1 MDIMKKWIRFEFT
14 FIFFAALMGTIG
26 SCKKNKIEDKKE
38 IALNEKIA
46 IEIPERPLSKEFKD
60 YWYAG
65 NAEITSYKLDQAR
78 YGEIR
83 EGSSVLIYVTEHFVS
98 DKQVKADKSNPS
110 NIPILKLNS
119 TKKYLTGIYP
129 YSIMSSSFYP
139 VYDNEHALK
148 LTFSAQEWCGQVFA
162 QLNNRE
168 KFELKSFSYFES
180 QGDKDVDLDKN
191 ILENEL
197 WNKIRINPD
206 DLPIGELKIIPSLEY
221 VRLSHKPLKAYA
233 AIVSLDTSEG
243 MSSYTISYPELERT
257 LEINFKAT
265 FPYTIEG
272 WSETFKSGFGD
283 KARTMTSKATKI
295 RTLKTPYW
303 RQNGNSSLA
312 LRDTL
317 GL

>member
-1 MDIMKKWIRFEFT
+1 MKKWIRFEFMVIL
-14 FIFFAALMGTIG
+14 FVVLMCTIG
-26 SCKKNKIEDKKE
+26 SCKENKIEDKKE
-38 IALNEKIA
+38 IALNENIA
-46 IEIPERPLSKEFKD
+46 IEMPKRSLSKEFKD

-65 NAEITSYKLDQAR
+65 DAEITSYTLEQAR

-83 EGSSVLIYVTEHFVS
+83 EGSSVLIYVTEYFVS
-98 DKQVKADKSNPS
+98 DKQVKADRNNPS
-110 NIPILKLNS
+110 NIPVLKLNS
-119 TKKYLTGIYP
+119 TKNYLTGIYP

-168 KFELKSFSYFES
+168 KFELKSFSYFENE
-180 QGDKDVDLDKN
+180 GDKDIDLDKN
-191 ILENEL
+191 VLENEL
-197 WNKIRINPD
+197 WNKIRINPN
-206 DLPIGELKIIPSLEY
+206 DLPIGELKIIPSMEY
-221 VRLSHKPLKAYA
+221 VRLSHKALKAYVA
-233 AIVSLDTSEG
+233 TVHLETSEG

-257 LEINFKAT
+257 LEINFKAI

-283 KARTMTSKATKI
+283 KTRTMTSKATKI
-295 RTLKTPYW
+295 KTLKTPYW